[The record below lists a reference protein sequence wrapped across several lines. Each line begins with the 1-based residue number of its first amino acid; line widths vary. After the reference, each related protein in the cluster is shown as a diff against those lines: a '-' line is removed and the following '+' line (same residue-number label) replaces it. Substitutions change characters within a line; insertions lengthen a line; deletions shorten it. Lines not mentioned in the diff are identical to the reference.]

1 MKQGVRSAILDAAEQ
16 VMTAQGLRAAR
27 MEDIAARVG
36 VSVGTLYNYFKD
48 RQRLLDA
55 LLDLR
60 GQELLAGL
68 DGALERSEGLPY
80 RARLQGFLQCLLEH
94 AWTHLRLFGL
104 LLEDAMVH
112 GVPGDKSLERHQGM
126 SREVAR
132 RLEEL
137 NRDGVRQGLLRP
149 EDGAHYPTLLMG
161 MVQAVVFEQ
170 LLSSQ
175 SASVEGTVE
184 VLLRCF
190 LDGAQPRVKR
200 ASRSARR
207 R

>member
-1 MKQGVRSAILDAAEQ
+1 MNPASPPRTTLQSLRQQMRAGARAAILDAAEQ

-48 RQRLLDA
+48 RQQLLDA

-60 GQELLAGL
+60 GQEFLAGL

-80 RARLQGFLQCLLEH
+80 RARLQGVLQSVLEH

-104 LLEDAMVH
+104 LLEDAMSH
-112 GVPGDKSLERHQGM
+112 GVPGDKSFERHQSM

-132 RLEEL
+132 RLEDL
-137 NRDGVRQGLLRP
+137 NRDGVRQGVLRP
-149 EDGAHYPTLLMG
+149 EDVAHYPT
-161 MVQAVVFEQ
+161 
-170 LLSSQ
+170 
-175 SASVEGTVE
+175 
-184 VLLRCF
+184 
-190 LDGAQPRVKR
+190 
-200 ASRSARR
+200 
-207 R
+207 